1 MKATEF
7 QVLIGQFGELSEAQR
22 SALLKALSGAK
33 NADAVIRLI
42 ETQFDAS
49 PRCGHCGSERFQ
61 KWGVDAGLK
70 RYKCKG
76 CSKTFNALT
85 GTPLATL
92 KHRDRWL
99 AYAKALV
106 DGVNL
111 RKAAKRARI
120 DLTTAFR
127 WRHRFLKVP
136 KTTKAAA
143 VTGIVEA
150 DETFFLKSGKGS
162 KKLVGREPRK
172 RGGTAKKK
180 GLSTDEHDAVL
191 IVRDRHGQTTDA
203 MLPDLQGETIG
214 GLLRSVVAKDALLV
228 SDGRAAYAQ
237 FADAHGILHI
247 GLVTSRGEHAYGSY
261 HIQNVNGYISRLK
274 GWMRRFNGVA
284 TKYLDS
290 YLGWWRMIERMGE
303 TLTPVA
309 AIAAALPQ
317 PST

>member
-7 QVLIGQFGELSEAQR
+7 QVLVGQLGELSEAQR

-214 GLLRSVVAKDALLV
+214 GLLRSVVAKDALLSHPKRQRLHQPPQGLDAPLQRRRHQV
-228 SDGRAAYAQ
+228 PRQLSRVVAHDRANGRNPHAGSSNRRCAASAVNVRCEQ
-237 FADAHGILHI
+237 
-247 GLVTSRGEHAYGSY
+247 SRS
-261 HIQNVNGYISRLK
+261 IR
-274 GWMRRFNGVA
+274 
-284 TKYLDS
+284 
-290 YLGWWRMIERMGE
+290 
-303 TLTPVA
+303 
-309 AIAAALPQ
+309 
-317 PST
+317 